1 MTDEFPEGL
10 VAPSATRF
18 PVDGIIDQVRSALVT
33 HGAVVVIAPP
43 GTGKT
48 TRLPLLLAAVGGSDR
63 LIVTEP
69 RRVATRAAA
78 VRMASTLGERV
89 GQTVGYRMRDD
100 TKFGPNTRIEVV
112 TEGVFVRMLQNDPSL
127 EGVSTL
133 FFDEIHERSL
143 DIDLSLTLALD
154 ARAVLRP
161 DLKIVVMSATL
172 EGERLAA
179 LLQAPLVRTQAVAY
193 PLTITENPTLM
204 AEVAKGV
211 VDALQEQMARAHT
224 NSDAVGDILV
234 FLPGAPEIRRVEIEL
249 RRRPLGANVVVYPL
263 TGSLSPDAAALALNP
278 TPDGVRKVV
287 LATAVAQTSITIP
300 GVRTVID
307 SGLARRSAY
316 DPSTGTTRL
325 VTERVSKATA
335 IQRAGRAGREAP
347 GSVVRLWSAAEFDR
361 SASNDVA
368 EMADSDLTDLA
379 LQVALWGVCDPASL
393 TWIDPPP
400 PQHWAVAQTLLRRL
414 RAIDERG
421 NVTKVGKA
429 LGSLPVTTRVGAM
442 LLRAAETGDADTI
455 KRACALAAGWSGGSS
470 TAKRLEAM
478 LRVHM
483 DDSQS
488 QSVARQTAAP
498 SDVSPIG
505 FIDSGLTNGGLTDIG
520 LTDGQLAMVAFPE
533 RIAVRSGDDPG
544 RYQLVSGGIASLG
557 DDDPLR
563 GTTVL
568 VAVDLDGDRR
578 GGRIFEAVATTID
591 EALALGQ
598 PTQLRRRSTRL
609 PSGRME
615 TLEQTWMGSA
625 MLLQRVVEST
635 ADDVASAALAD
646 LDLAAALAGGAV
658 GALRARVALLVGLGG
673 SVGPARLVGLGG
685 SVGLRSLDGRDGPS
699 VFSGLDG
706 VAHDWPDWSISA
718 LINSADDWLVPALRG
733 RNAKDPL
740 NGLDLAGILRDTLP
754 YELRRR
760 LDTEMPVHIS
770 IPTGRDVKIDY
781 LDDGGPTIEAK
792 LQEFF
797 GTRQG
802 PTIAGGRIPVRLV
815 LLSPK
820 GRPAAITANL
830 GAFWTTGYPAV
841 RTDLRGRYPRH
852 PWPEDPTAAV
862 ATARAKPRGT

>member
-1 MTDEFPEGL
+1 MADVSSPGL
-10 VAPSATRF
+10 VPVDPNRF
-18 PVDGIIDQVRSALVT
+18 PVDGIVAQVSAALAAC
-33 HGAVVVIAPP
+33 GAVVVIAPP

-48 TRLPLLLAAVGGSDR
+48 TRLPLLLAALGGSDR

-100 TKFGPNTRIEVV
+100 TKIGPNTRIEVV

-127 EGVSTL
+127 EGVSTV

-161 DLKIVVMSATL
+161 DLNIVVMSATL

-179 LLQAPLVRTQAVAY
+179 LLQAPLVRTEAVTH
-193 PLTITENPTLM
+193 PLTITERPTLM
-204 AEVAKGV
+204 AEVATGV
-211 VDALQEQMARAHT
+211 VDALHEQMARAHT
-224 NSDAVGDILV
+224 NSAAVGDILV
-234 FLPGAPEIRRVEIEL
+234 FLPGAPEIRRVENEL
-249 RRRPLGANVVVYPL
+249 RRRPLGAGVVVYPL

-278 TPDGVRKVV
+278 AADGVRKVV

-307 SGLARRSAY
+307 SGLTRRSSY
-316 DPSTGTTRL
+316 DAATGTTRL

-361 SASNDVA
+361 SAANDVA
-368 EMADSDLTDLA
+368 EIADSDLTDLA
-379 LQVALWGVCDPASL
+379 LQVALWGVTDPAL
-393 TWIDPPP
+393 LAWIDPPP
-400 PQHWAVAQTLLRRL
+400 PQHWGVAQTLLRRL
-414 RAIDERG
+414 CALDDYG
-421 NVTKVGKA
+421 NATAVGRA
-429 LGSLPVTTRVGAM
+429 LGSLPVSTRIGAM
-442 LLRAAETGDADTI
+442 LLRAAQTHDLDTI
-455 KRACALAAGWSGGSS
+455 KRACSLAAGWSGGSS
-470 TAKRLEAM
+470 TAQRLEMM
-478 LRVHM
+478 LRVQIKPSS
-483 DDSQS
+483 DDSGG
-488 QSVARQTAAP
+488 
-498 SDVSPIG
+498 I
-505 FIDSGLTNGGLTDIG
+505 SGGVR
-520 LTDGQLAMVAFPE
+520 LTDGQLAMLAFPE

-544 RYQLVSGGIASLG
+544 RYQLVSGGIASLN

-578 GGRIFEAVATTID
+578 AGRIFEAVATTID
-591 EALALGQ
+591 EVLALGQ
-598 PTQLRRRSTRL
+598 PTHLRRRSTRL
-609 PSGRME
+609 PSGRIE
-615 TLEQTWMGSA
+615 TQEQTWMGSA
-625 MLLQRVVEST
+625 MLRAQIVASS

-646 LDLAAALAGGAV
+646 LDLEAVLATGGV
-658 GALRARVALLVGLGG
+658 GSLRARVALLVH
-673 SVGPARLVGLGG
+673 
-685 SVGLRSLDGRDGPS
+685 LDGP
-699 VFSGLDG
+699 VN
-706 VAHDWPDWSISA
+706 DWPDWSISA
-718 LINSADDWLVPALRG
+718 LIDSADEWLVSALRG

-740 NGLDLAGILRDTLP
+740 NGLDLTGVLRDTLP

-760 LDTEMPVHIS
+760 LDTETPVHVT

-802 PTIAGGRIPVRLV
+802 PSIAGGRIPVRLV

-830 GAFWTTGYPAV
+830 GAFWVTGYAAV

-852 PWPEDPTAAV
+852 PWPEDPTEAV

>member
-1 MTDEFPEGL
+1 MADSSSFGL
-10 VAPSATRF
+10 VMPAPDRF
-18 PVDGIIDQVRSALVT
+18 PVDGIVTAVAAALAS

-48 TRLPLLLAAVGGSDR
+48 TRLPLLLAQAGGSDR
-63 LIVTEP
+63 LLVTEP

-78 VRMASTLGERV
+78 VRMAATLGEAV

-100 TKFGPNTRIEVV
+100 TKIGPNTRIEVV

-127 EGVSTL
+127 EGISTV

-179 LLQAPLVRTQAVAY
+179 LLDAPLVSTKAVTH
-193 PLTITENPTLM
+193 PLAITERPTLM
-204 AEVAKGV
+204 ADVAKGV
-211 VDALQEQMARAHT
+211 VDALHGQMVRAQT
-224 NSDAVGDILV
+224 NPAAVGDILV
-234 FLPGAPEIRRVEIEL
+234 FLPGALEIRRVENEL
-249 RRRPLGANVVVYPL
+249 RRRPLGPGVVVYPL

-278 TPDGVRKVV
+278 AADGARKVV
-287 LATAVAQTSITIP
+287 LATSVAQTSITIP

-307 SGLARRSAY
+307 SGLGRRSAY
-316 DPSTGTTRL
+316 DASTGTTRL

-347 GSVVRLWSAAEFDR
+347 GTVVRLWSATEFDR
-361 SASNDVA
+361 SAANDVA
-368 EMADSDLTDLA
+368 EIADSDLTDLA
-379 LQVALWGVCDPASL
+379 LQVALWGATDPLAL
-393 TWIDPPP
+393 RWIDPPP
-400 PQHWAVAQTLLRRL
+400 PQHWAVATSLLQTLG
-414 RAIDERG
+414 AIDSSGHPTAIGR
-421 NVTKVGKA
+421 A
-429 LGSLPVTTRVGAM
+429 LGSLPVSTRIGAM
-442 LLRAAETGDADTI
+442 LLRAAETADANTI
-455 KRACALAAGWSGGSS
+455 DRACSLAAQWSGGAS
-470 TAKRLEAM
+470 TAGRLHTM
-478 LRVHM
+478 LRA
-483 DDSQS
+483 QS
-488 QSVARQTAAP
+488 NHGKTHQSP
-498 SDVSPIG
+498 GGIG
-505 FIDSGLTNGGLTDIG
+505 GLTNG
-520 LTDGQLAMVAFPE
+520 QLAMLAFPE
-533 RIAVRSGDDPG
+533 RIAVRSGDDPA
-544 RYQLVSGGIASLG
+544 RYQLVSGGVANLG
-557 DDDPLR
+557 SDDPLR

-578 GGRIFEAVATTID
+578 AGRIFEAVATTID
-591 EALALGQ
+591 EVLSLGQ
-598 PTQLRRRSTRL
+598 PTEIKRRPQRL
-609 PSGRME
+609 PSGRIE
-615 TLEQTWMGSA
+615 TTEQTWLGA
-625 MLLQRVVEST
+625 AVLRTQIVAST
-635 ADDVASAALAD
+635 ADDIAEAALAD
-646 LDLAAALAGGAV
+646 LDVEAALRSGGA
-658 GALRARVALLVGLGG
+658 GSLRARVALL
-673 SVGPARLVGLGG
+673 A
-685 SVGLRSLDGRDGPS
+685 
-699 VFSGLDG
+699 GLDG
-706 VAHDWPDWSISA
+706 DGLDGDGLDGDTVGRESIWPDWSTSA
-718 LINSADDWLVPALRG
+718 LIDSVRSWLLPSLRG
-733 RNAKDPL
+733 RDGKDPL
-740 NGLDLAGILRDTLP
+740 HGLDLSGILRDTLP

-760 LDTEMPVHIS
+760 LDTEAPVHVT

-797 GTRQG
+797 GVRQG

-852 PWPEDPTAAV
+852 PWPEDPTEAV